1 MSTNSA
7 ENIQNNKE
15 AKNAREGGVFS
26 SIYIFHRFDRTTTAK
41 IPRHDDNKKKEKC
54 SIWERRK
61 EKYCYK
67 DTQDYCVI
75 AKRSHHS

>member
-1 MSTNSA
+1 MHTNSA

-15 AKNAREGGVFS
+15 VKNAREGGREFS

-41 IPRHDDNKKKEKC
+41 ILRHADNKRKRIC

-61 EKYCYK
+61 ETYCYK
-67 DTQDYCVI
+67 DTQIIYG
-75 AKRSHHS
+75 